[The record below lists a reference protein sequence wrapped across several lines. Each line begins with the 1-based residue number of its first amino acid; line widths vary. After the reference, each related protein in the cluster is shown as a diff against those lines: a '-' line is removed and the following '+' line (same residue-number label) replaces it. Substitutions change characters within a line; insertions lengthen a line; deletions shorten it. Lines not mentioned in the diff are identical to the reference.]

1 MAEGSELTEVPRVRE
16 ITVASAGISPD
27 TLVRDVVG
35 IFRRDETL
43 LALPI
48 IDGEEFLGI
57 ISRKVL
63 FFRHLGRPFSMELFG
78 KKPIR
83 FLLEER
89 PLALDA
95 DLDVNSALERL
106 LAADPALEIDSFPVM
121 EGARCLGIASVALL
135 MMSIARTQA
144 DLLKTL
150 NALTARIREEV
161 DKASRIQQDLL
172 PLQTARFGDIV
183 ISAEMITST
192 EIGGDFYDYVP
203 LADGTVCIVMGD
215 VSGHGVQAGMVT
227 TAAKASLH
235 TLIAA
240 GVTTPSALLSGMN
253 NAVLATAR
261 QRLLMTC
268 IAINIDQQRRIATM
282 ANAGHTFPYRF
293 RHSSG
298 ALELIEEA
306 SGFPLGFE
314 HDAFYPEW
322 STPFDTGDRLFVY
335 TDGIIEAADWTGSD
349 FGYDRFEAFLR
360 EHLEAPPG
368 LLRRQLLAAIHRF
381 TAVSTLDDDVTLL
394 VASFNNRTQEES

>member
-1 MAEGSELTEVPRVRE
+1 MAEGCELTDVPKVRE
-16 ITVASAGISPD
+16 ITVASAGISPE

-43 LALPI
+43 LALPV
-48 IDGEEFLGI
+48 IDAGAFLGI
-57 ISRKVL
+57 ISRKAL

-83 FLLEER
+83 LLLDEH

-106 LAADPALEIDSFPVM
+106 VAADPALEIDSFPVM
-121 EGARCLGIASVALL
+121 EGSRCLGIASVALL

-161 DKASRIQQDLL
+161 GKASRIQQDLL

-203 LADGTVCIVMGD
+203 LSDDTVCIVMGD
-215 VSGHGVQAGMVT
+215 VSGHGIQAGMVT

-240 GVTTPSALLSGMN
+240 GVTTPSSLLAGMN

-261 QRLLMTC
+261 QSLLMTC
-268 IAINIDQQRRIATM
+268 IAISIDQQRRTATL
-282 ANAGHTFPYRF
+282 ANAGHSFPYLF
-293 RHSSG
+293 RHTSRTF
-298 ALELIEEA
+298 ERIEEA

-314 HDAFYPEW
+314 HDAVYREW
-322 STPFDTGDRLFVY
+322 SIPFDGGDRLFVY
-335 TDGIIEAADWTGSD
+335 TDGIIEAADRTGNE
-349 FGYDRFEAFLR
+349 FGYDRFEAFLH
-360 EHLEAPPG
+360 EQLAAPPG
-368 LLRRQLLAAIHRF
+368 LLRQQLLAALHRF
-381 TAVSTLDDDVTLL
+381 TAATTLDDDVTLL
-394 VASFNNRTQEES
+394 VASFNNRTQEQS